1 MAFKERESRDG
12 IEGIPVSR
20 ERWRLETPRQNHEA
34 LCGHF
39 REEREG
45 EIQPEYSIH
54 GHFSQFDFV
63 RLQPESS
70 LRLIPRAELHKRF
83 TKENLP
89 IPGKIVAVLLHYGR
103 AGEDEEAI
111 KYTKLCLSSLEKI
124 AYSDFEI
131 VIVDSGSTDGFYS
144 QYRSGFQEEFPDLKK
159 TTLIRIEE
167 NVGCAE
173 GYNVGVERALKNG
186 AEYIFLLNN
195 DTVVLNS
202 DILTNLVGTMEEFP
216 GVAAVGPKVYYWEDR
231 QDTPERFQ
239 FIGGKFSFRGI
250 GVGRIDRGQFEK
262 VIPVDFLSGA
272 AMLMKAEAIYE
283 VGLFDPRFFIY
294 LEELDW
300 AARAK
305 EAGYRFLYVPGGQV
319 RHRGRYSIKRR
330 FNPPYIVDGARNYMY
345 LIKSHSGR
353 QRAEFAL
360 RALSVIGKSVFGSLV
375 VNRDFASFNEIV
387 KGIYD
392 GLVMS

>member
-1 MAFKERESRDG
+1 M
-12 IEGIPVSR
+12 
-20 ERWRLETPRQNHEA
+20 
-34 LCGHF
+34 
-39 REEREG
+39 
-45 EIQPEYSIH
+45 
-54 GHFSQFDFV
+54 
-63 RLQPESS
+63 
-70 LRLIPRAELHKRF
+70 
-83 TKENLP
+83 
-89 IPGKIVAVLLHYGR
+89 AVLLHYGR

-124 AYSDFEI
+124 NYSDFEI
-131 VIVDSGSTDGFYS
+131 VIVDSGSNDRFCD
-144 QYRSGFQEEFPDLKK
+144 QYRSGFQEEFPDLAK

-173 GYNVGVERALKNG
+173 GYNIGAEQALKSGVE
-186 AEYIFLLNN
+186 YVFLLNN

-202 DILTNLVGTMEEFP
+202 DILTNLVGVAEKFSN
-216 GVAAVGPKVYYWEDR
+216 VAAVGPKIYYWKDR
-231 QDTPERFQ
+231 QDAPERLQ

-250 GVGRIDRGQFEK
+250 GIGQTDRGQFEK

-272 AMLMKAEAIYE
+272 AMLVKAETIYE
-283 VGLFDPRFFIY
+283 VGLFDSRFFIY

-319 RHRGRYSIKRR
+319 RHRGRYSIEGRLR
-330 FNPPYIVDGARNYMY
+330 PPYTVDSARNYMY

-353 QRAEFAL
+353 QKAEFAL

-387 KGIYD
+387 KGVYD